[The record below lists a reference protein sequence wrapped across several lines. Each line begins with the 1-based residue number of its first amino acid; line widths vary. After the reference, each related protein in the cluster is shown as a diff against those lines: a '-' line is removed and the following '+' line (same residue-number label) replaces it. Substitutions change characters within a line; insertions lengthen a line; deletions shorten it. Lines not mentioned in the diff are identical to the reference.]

1 MPDQFASATSGAAPR
16 ATVPGIGQVVTTA
29 LEGVALAVMVGSL
42 TGTIAGAA
50 VGGFLGGAGPA
61 FTVALLPEAV
71 ATCIGGALIGAPIGA
86 LAGTVAVGGG
96 GLLVATA
103 KISSSLS
110 RSRV

>member
-1 MPDQFASATSGAAPR
+1 MVSS
-16 ATVPGIGQVVTTA
+16 A

-42 TGTIAGAA
+42 TGTITGAA

-61 FTVALLPEAV
+61 FTVALLPEAA

-96 GLLVATA
+96 GLLVAAA
-103 KISSSLS
+103 KILGSLS
-110 RSRV
+110 WS